1 MVHWP
6 EAMMTYDE
14 TDKVLFSADAFGT
27 FGALDGV
34 IFNDEM
40 DFDRDYLD
48 EARRYYTNIVG
59 KYGIQVQNVL
69 KKASCIGYSD
79 DLPSPRACME
89 K

>member
-1 MVHWP
+1 
-6 EAMMTYDE
+6 MTYDE

-69 KKASCIGYSD
+69 KKQLHWIF
-79 DLPSPRACME
+79 R
-89 K
+89 